1 MVYLDGRAVVAAPE
15 VFFQIYVELAS
26 SDVFAKAYEG
36 CCLHVDSI
44 TYRLFCEVLLPG
56 LLGNKWIN
64 QVRR

>member
-1 MVYLDGRAVVAAPE
+1 MVYLDRRAVVAAPE
-15 VFFQIYVELAS
+15 VFFQTYVELAC